1 MEMKIRL
8 IEGEDFFS
16 IPENVRTA
24 EYKEKFVLQMEIEIR
39 TRLQLPYYNDVI
51 HLIKWNDTVNFIKY
65 KNLKENQ
72 EKLKNS
78 IKHI

>member
-39 TRLQLPYYNDVI
+39 TRLQLLYYNDVI

-65 KNLKENQ
+65 KNLKEKQ
-72 EKLKNS
+72 EKTIS
-78 IKHI
+78 D

>member
-1 MEMKIRL
+1 MELKIRL
-8 IEGEDFFS
+8 IEGEDFLS
-16 IPENVRTA
+16 IPERVRTA

-39 TRLQLPYYNDVI
+39 TRLQLLYYNDVI

>member
-51 HLIKWNDTVNFIKY
+51 HLIKWNDKVNFIKY
-65 KNLKENQ
+65 KNLKE
-72 EKLKNS
+72 KS
-78 IKHI
+78 

>member
-51 HLIKWNDTVNFIKY
+51 HLIKWNDKVNFIKY

>member
-1 MEMKIRL
+1 MEITIRL

-16 IPENVRTA
+16 IPENARTQ

-65 KNLKENQ
+65 KNLKEKQ
-72 EKLKNS
+72 EKTIS
-78 IKHI
+78 D

>member
-1 MEMKIRL
+1 MEITIRL

-16 IPENVRTA
+16 IRENVRTQ

-39 TRLQLPYYNDVI
+39 TRLQLLYYNDVI

-65 KNLKENQ
+65 KNLKEKQ
-72 EKLKNS
+72 EKTIS
-78 IKHI
+78 D